1 MHHTPMTPSKH
12 RFVTRADLDG
22 LACAVMLEELEL
34 IDEMRFVHAQD
45 VLDGSVEIT
54 ERDIT
59 ANLPYSAAAHRAFE
73 YGPHALTRNTAH
85 LRNHVIDPHATSA
98 ARLMWLHYGGA
109 FSMPNVSE
117 SLLRAVDQASSADYR
132 VEDVLHPQGWTLLNF
147 ILDARTGLGRF
158 RTFGISNYQLMH
170 SMVASMRTLS
180 VDRILTLPDVKERV
194 DLYTQHEGP
203 SVDQLLAASTVHGNV
218 VVLDL
223 CEQDPIWA
231 TNRFMIYALF
241 PQCNLVIRRMWGRDR
256 RNIVFA
262 LGKSIFERNC
272 ITDVGQ
278 LCGRF
283 GGNGHPAAGSCQVE
297 IGMAERVLADLL
309 DAAHHDESSRVA
321 ALRGPDARR

>member
-1 MHHTPMTPSKH
+1 MHHTQMTPSKH

-147 ILDARTGLGRF
+147 ILDATLGMINIDQNNILKIF
-158 RTFGISNYQLMH
+158 
-170 SMVASMRTLS
+170 S
-180 VDRILTLPDVKERV
+180 VVTVFLLP
-194 DLYTQHEGP
+194 P
-203 SVDQLLAASTVHGNV
+203 SVIAGIFGMNFAHMPGLQ
-218 VVLDL
+218 
-223 CEQDPIWA
+223 QP
-231 TNRFMIYALF
+231 
-241 PQCNLVIRRMWGRDR
+241 WG
-256 RNIVFA
+256 
-262 LGKSIFERNC
+262 
-272 ITDVGQ
+272 
-278 LCGRF
+278 F
-283 GGNGHPAAGSCQVE
+283 GVA
-297 IGMAERVLADLL
+297 
-309 DAAHHDESSRVA
+309 VA
-321 ALRGPDARR
+321 AMVVSAVGPYVWFRQRGWL